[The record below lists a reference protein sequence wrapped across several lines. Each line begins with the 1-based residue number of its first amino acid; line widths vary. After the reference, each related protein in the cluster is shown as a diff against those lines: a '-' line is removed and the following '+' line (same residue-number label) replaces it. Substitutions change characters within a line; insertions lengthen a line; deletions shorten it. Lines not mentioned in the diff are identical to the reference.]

1 MIGKDL
7 WNFIIDEE
15 KNPLIKDVMN
25 DLHQDILSETI
36 KNYLQDILETK
47 ETVYFIGAKAF
58 WLDPRLK
65 HFLPR
70 FERERKRLG
79 IKFKHLF
86 DHDVKEK
93 KSEILEL
100 VGKPY
105 KFLPAKYSSS
115 TAIDVFG
122 DYVITF
128 VGVKVGELYE
138 EPLQFVLKSR
148 RLADGY
154 RKFFDFIWDHCEE
167 EWVNEMKT
175 KKIILIGPGSIG
187 KTTIG
192 KKLAERLNLKCYDFD
207 SIVEEKLGNLDE
219 YLSQF
224 GADKYREE
232 EHEILVEFLKSMSNK
247 FVMSVGGGTVASQL
261 KDVSSKNVDL
271 LKTIGKLIYL
281 CGSENDSRAIDILRQ
296 REESRGGNQS
306 EEETLKL
313 YKLRTPIYENIFD
326 VKIIIETKKP
336 DEIVEEIITEIN

>member
-1 MIGKDL
+1 
-7 WNFIIDEE
+7 
-15 KNPLIKDVMN
+15 
-25 DLHQDILSETI
+25 
-36 KNYLQDILETK
+36 
-47 ETVYFIGAKAF
+47 
-58 WLDPRLK
+58 
-65 HFLPR
+65 
-70 FERERKRLG
+70 
-79 IKFKHLF
+79 
-86 DHDVKEK
+86 
-93 KSEILEL
+93 
-100 VGKPY
+100 
-105 KFLPAKYSSS
+105 
-115 TAIDVFG
+115 
-122 DYVITF
+122 
-128 VGVKVGELYE
+128 
-138 EPLQFVLKSR
+138 
-148 RLADGY
+148 
-154 RKFFDFIWDHCEE
+154 
-167 EWVNEMKT
+167 MKT
-175 KKIILIGPGSIG
+175 KKIILIGPRSIG